1 MEETTQ
7 KSSRTFKAKL
17 GPFHINLNPVVTLIS
32 ASVIWGFAV
41 WAMVDTDNVTEY
53 MAEGKR
59 WITDK
64 FTWLYIGTQDA
75 WFLFVLVVYF
85 SKYGKMK
92 LGRDDE
98 EPEFSDAAYFTML
111 FSAGIAIGL
120 FYFGVAE
127 PIYHYEPGTPY
138 GNRYWGRYSDNQRA
152 QDAINLT
159 LFHWGIHGWIVYAV
173 VGLLMA
179 FVAYRKGLPMTIRSC
194 FYPLIGDRMYGW
206 MGDLIDSLSV
216 IATMFGV
223 CTSLGI
229 GVVTINSALNRVNSD
244 IEENTNNQIIC
255 IWVITAIATI
265 SVISGLKIGIKYIS
279 EVCFTLG
286 MFLMMFVL
294 FYDDTWFLL
303 NLYVQS
309 IGYYIQ
315 WIIQLGFHTDA
326 FAQLG
331 NAPDGKQAPDWMDG
345 WTIFYW
351 GWWIAWSPFVGMFIA
366 KISRGRTVR
375 NFINAT
381 LTAPI
386 FYTFLW
392 FCIFG
397 GAGLRMERDAALK
410 GIKCSS
416 GLGGTNAT
424 EGLDGLYRLSCRKQ
438 TQMYFDVLD
447 QYGENLS
454 GLLRVVSLIAMVLYF
469 VTSSDSGSLI
479 IDCLSANG
487 NPEPP
492 VLQRIFWALT
502 EGACATALLYTGGS
516 KALTALQTVSI
527 AGGLVYT
534 IILNFMCVALWRV
547 MKEEG
552 GDIDPDARYFP
563 NSIFAF
569 FDFTTAQKTINV
581 VVSIFAPWWLAGKT
595 AGKVYGQKSWPH
607 MLTLGS
613 LFYGW
618 IALLIFEI
626 LEDGLAYIGWVVLC
640 GFFAYVTGIR
650 LRVRARYQISGT
662 MSEDALAVVFLYPL
676 AIDQTY
682 EAVLLDGNYSASSKE
697 KRPQPTA
704 ADIGLDNLGK
714 KFHDPSNGNACAQSE
729 NTPL

>member
-1 MEETTQ
+1 MRILQ
-7 KSSRTFKAKL
+7 YK
-17 GPFHINLNPVVTLIS
+17 I
-32 ASVIWGFAV
+32 
-41 WAMVDTDNVTEY
+41 
-53 MAEGKR
+53 
-59 WITDK
+59 
-64 FTWLYIGTQDA
+64 
-75 WFLFVLVVYF
+75 
-85 SKYGKMK
+85 
-92 LGRDDE
+92 
-98 EPEFSDAAYFTML
+98 
-111 FSAGIAIGL
+111 IAIHSGTR
-120 FYFGVAE
+120 V
-127 PIYHYEPGTPY
+127 PGWEGSRKYNEIGKKNKSEIRHIAT
-138 GNRYWGRYSDNQRA
+138 GIYSDNQRA
-152 QDAINLT
+152 QDAVNVT

-179 FVAYRKGLPMTIRSC
+179 FIAYRKGLPMTIRSC
-194 FYPLIGDRMYGW
+194 FHPLLGDRIYGW

-229 GVVTINSALNRVNSD
+229 GVITINSALNRIDPD
-244 IEENTNNQIIC
+244 IEENTDNQIIC
-255 IWVITAIATI
+255 IWAITAMATV
-265 SVISGLKIGIKYIS
+265 SVVTGLKVGIKYIS
-279 EVCFTLG
+279 ELCFCLG
-286 MFLMMFVL
+286 MFLMMFVF

-309 IGYYIQ
+309 IGYYLQ

-331 NAPDGKQAPDWMDG
+331 NAPDGKQAPTWMDD

-375 NFINAT
+375 NFINGT

-386 FYTFLW
+386 LYSFLW

-397 GAGLRMERDAALK
+397 GAGLRMERDAVLK
-410 GIKCSS
+410 GVNCSS
-416 GLGGTNAT
+416 ALGGTNAT
-424 EGLDGLYRLSCRKQ
+424 EGLDKLYKLSCRKQ

-454 GLLRVVSLIAMVLYF
+454 GFLRVVSLIAMVLYF

-527 AGGLVYT
+527 AGGLAYT

-547 MKEEG
+547 MKEEA
-552 GDIDPDARYFP
+552 GDNDPNARYFP
-563 NSIFAF
+563 SSLFAV
-569 FDFTTAQKTINV
+569 FDFASLNKTINV
-581 VVSIFAPWWLAGKT
+581 IVTIFAPWWLGGKA
-595 AGKVYGQKSWPH
+595 AGKVYGQEAWPH
-607 MLTLGS
+607 MLTLGT

-618 IALLIFEI
+618 IALLILEI
-626 LEDGLAYIGWVVLC
+626 LEDGLAYIGWVILC
-640 GFFAYVTGIR
+640 GFFAYTTGIR
-650 LRVRARYQISGT
+650 IRARAKYEISGT
-662 MSEDALAVVFLYPL
+662 MIEDALAVVFLYPL

-682 EAVLLDGNYSASSKE
+682 EAVLLDGGYGHGKDSH
-697 KRPQPTA
+697 PTVPE
-704 ADIGLDNLGK
+704 IGLDNMGEK
-714 KFHDPSNGNACAQSE
+714 KNDPGNGHAAPEDTSF
-729 NTPL
+729 